1 MGYLSKV
8 SDIVDTEMRSKS
20 EGFTLIEL
28 MIVVAI
34 IAILAEISVPNFM
47 SYRNKARIASA
58 VSTMG
63 QVRGAMASYAAS
75 YLGNPFPPDDAI
87 TDWNS
92 LATVCND
99 NGASLRATEEEA
111 NIAFIS
117 YDCYD
122 SDDDD
127 EDDTYQ
133 LIVRVL
139 GVPGTLEGSTIIV
152 SPQGVFKQTTG
163 S

>member
-1 MGYLSKV
+1 MLN
-8 SDIVDTEMRSKS
+8 IVDSKIGNKA

-34 IAILAEISVPNFM
+34 IALLAAISVPNFM
-47 SYRNKARIASA
+47 SYRNKARIVSA

-63 QVRGAMASYAAS
+63 QVRGAMASYASS
-75 YLGNPFPPDDAI
+75 YLGNPFPADDAI

-92 LATVCND
+92 LATVCSAH
-99 NGASLRATEEEA
+99 GASLNSTEEEA
-111 NIAFIS
+111 GIAFIS

-122 SDDDD
+122 SDDND

-139 GVPGTLEGSTIIV
+139 SVPGALDGSTIIV

>member
-1 MGYLSKV
+1 MP
-8 SDIVDTEMRSKS
+8 DIADTKIRNKA

-34 IAILAEISVPNFM
+34 IALLAAISVPNFM
-47 SYRNKARIASA
+47 SYRNKARIAAA

-63 QVRGAMASYAAS
+63 QVRGAMAAYAAS

-92 LATVCND
+92 LATVGND
-99 NGASLRATEEEA
+99 HGATLKATEEEA
-111 NIAFIS
+111 GIAFIS
-117 YDCYD
+117 YDRYD
-122 SDDDD
+122 SDGDD

-133 LIVRVL
+133 LVVRVIA
-139 GVPGTLEGSTIIV
+139 VPGALDGSTIIV
-152 SPQGVFKQTTG
+152 SPQGVFKQTTA

>member
-1 MGYLSKV
+1 VYLSKV
-8 SDIVDTEMRSKS
+8 SDIVDTEMRSKA

-28 MIVVAI
+28 MMVVAI
-34 IAILAEISVPNFM
+34 IAILAAISVPNFM

-92 LATVCND
+92 LATVGNA
-99 NGASLRATEEEA
+99 NGASLKSTEEEA
-111 NIAFIS
+111 GIAFIS
-117 YDCYD
+117 YDRYD

-139 GVPGTLEGSTIIV
+139 SVPGTLDGSTIIV

>member
-1 MGYLSKV
+1 MP
-8 SDIVDTEMRSKS
+8 DIADTKIRNKA

-34 IAILAEISVPNFM
+34 IALLAAISVPNFM
-47 SYRNKARIASA
+47 SYRNKARIAAA

-63 QVRGAMASYAAS
+63 QVRGAMAAYAAS

-92 LATVCND
+92 LATVGNAH
-99 NGASLRATEEEA
+99 GATLKATEEEA
-111 NIAFIS
+111 GIAFIS
-117 YDCYD
+117 YDRYD
-122 SDDDD
+122 SDGDD

-133 LIVRVL
+133 LVVRVIA
-139 GVPGTLEGSTIIV
+139 VPGALDGSTIIV
-152 SPQGVFKQTTG
+152 SPQGVFKQTTA

>member
-1 MGYLSKV
+1 VL
-8 SDIVDTEMRSKS
+8 DNVDTEMRSKS

-34 IAILAEISVPNFM
+34 IAILAAISVPNFM

-63 QVRGAMASYAAS
+63 QVRGAMASYASS

-92 LATVCND
+92 LATVCSA
-99 NGASLRATEEEA
+99 NGASLKSTEEEA
-111 NIAFIS
+111 GIAFIS
-117 YDCYD
+117 YDRYD

-139 GVPGTLEGSTIIV
+139 SVPGTLDGSTIIV

>member
-34 IAILAEISVPNFM
+34 IAILAAISVPNFM

-63 QVRGAMASYAAS
+63 QVRGAMASYASS

-92 LATVCND
+92 LATVGNAH
-99 NGASLRATEEEA
+99 GATLKATEEEA
-111 NIAFIS
+111 GIAFIS
-117 YDCYD
+117 YGCKHYCHYIVT
-122 SDDDD
+122 SIHHNT
-127 EDDTYQ
+127 ESNILQ
-133 LIVRVL
+133 LSCPTVN
-139 GVPGTLEGSTIIV
+139 
-152 SPQGVFKQTTG
+152 
-163 S
+163 

>member
-34 IAILAEISVPNFM
+34 IAILAAISVPDFM
-47 SYRNKARIASA
+47 SYRNKARIAST

-63 QVRGAMASYAAS
+63 QVRGAMASYASS

-92 LATVCND
+92 LASCHCWQCPWSNPQGD
-99 NGASLRATEEEA
+99 RRRSGHC
-111 NIAFIS
+111 F
-117 YDCYD
+117 
-122 SDDDD
+122 
-127 EDDTYQ
+127 YQ
-133 LIVRVL
+133 L
-139 GVPGTLEGSTIIV
+139 
-152 SPQGVFKQTTG
+152 
-163 S
+163 